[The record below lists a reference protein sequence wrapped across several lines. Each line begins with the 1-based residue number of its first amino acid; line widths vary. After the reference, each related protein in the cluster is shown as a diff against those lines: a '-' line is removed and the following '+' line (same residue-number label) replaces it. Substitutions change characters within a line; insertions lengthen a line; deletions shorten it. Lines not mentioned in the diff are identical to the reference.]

1 MGETTRDGLI
11 TLKRMECLASCGT
24 APAIQID
31 GTFYERMT
39 PQRLDDLLERLR
51 DGSLQA
57 AGKGLPGESGR

>member
-31 GTFYERMT
+31 GIFYEQMT
-39 PQRLDDLLERLR
+39 PQKLDELLDTLR
-51 DGSLQA
+51 DGRLHA
-57 AGKGLPGESGR
+57 AGKPPAGERGR